1 MLSDYFIYLNTLSH
15 DERIL
20 QIMYILL
27 FFIILFS
34 VSALFEFIRKVVS
47 NSHDSKKITTVTS
60 KKN

>member
-34 VSALFEFIRKVVS
+34 VNALFEFIRKVVS
-47 NSHDSKKITTVTS
+47 NSRESKKITTVAS